1 MLHQKI
7 AILTVIALSF
17 GLVGSAYAHT
27 HQVIGKYEVEVG
39 WKNEPPVVGKENAI
53 TVMITPAPTNETPPA
68 HDNMT
73 NDQAMPEG
81 ANQTMNMPDQN
92 AAVPA
97 EEEVRTDGIP
107 GLASSLE
114 VSLTL
119 DGKKTNLEL
128 VEDETTPGLYIG
140 MYTPTEAGSP
150 TIHVFGKINDDTIE
164 ASFHPE
170 VIENVIMTPMQQQ
183 NDGIEPKAVV
193 CHDDLILLG
202 KKSTNTAICVTQKT
216 ADVLVAR
223 DWAFHFE

>member
-1 MLHQKI
+1 MLQQKI
-7 AILTVIALSF
+7 AILTVITLSF

-27 HQVIGKYEVEVG
+27 HQIIGKYKIKVG
-39 WKNEPPVVGKENAI
+39 WKNEPPVVGNENAI
-53 TVMITPAPTNETPPA
+53 TVMITPAPTNETSSA

-73 NDQAMPEG
+73 NHQAMPEG

-92 AAVPA
+92 AVAPD
-97 EEEVRTDGIP
+97 EEEIRTDGIP

-114 VSLTL
+114 VTLTL

-128 VEDETTPGLYIG
+128 VEDDKIPGLYIG
-140 MYTPTEAGSP
+140 MYTPTEVGSP
-150 TIHVFGKINDDTIE
+150 TIHVFGKINDDVIE

-170 VIENVIMTPMQQQ
+170 AIEKGTMTPMQQQ
-183 NDGIEPKAVV
+183 NNGIEPKSVV
-193 CHDDLILLG
+193 CPENLILLG
-202 KKSTNTAICVTQKT
+202 KKTSNTAICVTQKT